1 MDDLPPL
8 LSPDEQ
14 DRLEA
19 LLDRFVE
26 NFDRLQESVGLAG
39 MELTLVPP
47 FLGDEND
54 GVEALRAM
62 RSHLQDGDEANLR
75 LLDDLDWLLGL
86 VDGA

>member
-1 MDDLPPL
+1 
-8 LSPDEQ
+8 
-14 DRLEA
+14 LEA

-54 GVEALRAM
+54 GVEVLRALRAM
-62 RSHLQDGDEANLR
+62 RSHLQDGNEANLR